1 MERTTNLLAFAFALG
16 ITLVGCGGPADEDP
30 GDGDDSGSQRGG
42 ASGAAGSNAA
52 GSNAAG
58 SSGAGSSNGGT
69 GSGSGGASTGGAG
82 GSGAAAACN
91 SNEANAPDYLFI
103 HVPDPAPT
111 PAGGTII
118 DGTYFVTSV
127 TWYESPLTGSSN
139 TPGGIRV
146 DIAGDRWNE
155 ANASPDGT
163 SESVH
168 FTFDLEIMSPNLVLT
183 QICPNAVAPE
193 QFAYSA
199 DDDTLTVFITDAA
212 DIFGMLL
219 TRQ

>member
-1 MERTTNLLAFAFALG
+1 MERTTTLLAFAFAFALG

-30 GDGDDSGSQRGG
+30 GDGNDDSGSQRGG

-52 GSNAAG
+52 GS
-58 SSGAGSSNGGT
+58 SGAGSSSGGT

-91 SNEANAPDYLFI
+91 TNEPNAPDYLFI

-139 TPGGIRV
+139 TPGGIRI
-146 DIAGDRWNE
+146 DIAGNRWNE
-155 ANASPDGT
+155 ANASPDGMAP
-163 SESVH
+163 SVH
-168 FTFDLEIMSPNLVLT
+168 FSFDLEVMSPNLVIT
-183 QICPNAVAPE
+183 QTCPNASAPE
-193 QFAYSA
+193 QYAYSA
-199 DDDTLTVFITDAA
+199 EDDTLTVFITDAA